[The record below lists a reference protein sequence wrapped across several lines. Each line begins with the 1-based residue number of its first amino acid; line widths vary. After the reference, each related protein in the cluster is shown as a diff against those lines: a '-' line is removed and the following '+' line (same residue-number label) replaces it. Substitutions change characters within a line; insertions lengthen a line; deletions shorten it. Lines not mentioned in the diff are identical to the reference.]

1 MWSDLYFEVK
11 RFIMYKLKNKF
22 RQLFLTAATVGAA
35 CLLAGC
41 GVGASAAGADESGVT
56 ENQSEGNGCGENS
69 DSSDSQK
76 LQVVATIF
84 PEYDW
89 VREILGDQADNV
101 DLTLLLGNG
110 TDMHSFQPTMADI
123 LKVSTCDVFIY
134 VGGESD
140 SWVADVLKGA
150 GNPDRKAINL
160 MEVLG
165 DQVKEEEVVEGMQD
179 EDGHTHVEADAAD
192 AHDSDADSDKERT
205 ESEVTEDSSH
215 DSEGHSHDE
224 GTDDDL
230 EYDEHVWLSLKNASL
245 FCDTIASTLADA
257 DPEHAQL
264 YQQNAAAYEEKLAA
278 LDQDYQTT
286 VEKSQSKTLLFAD
299 RFPFRYL
306 TDDYSLTYYAAF
318 TGCSAETDASF
329 ETITFLA
336 GKLDELKLPVV
347 LTIENS
353 DQKVAKAVIE
363 NTNTKDQ
370 KILTLNSMQS
380 VTAQDVEE
388 GTTYLSIMEN
398 NLQILKEAL

>member
-41 GVGASAAGADESGVT
+41 GVGASAAEAGDSGAAEGQSDAGSSQNSG
-56 ENQSEGNGCGENS
+56 
-69 DSSDSQK
+69 SSDSQR

-89 VREILGDQADNV
+89 VKEILGDQADNV

-150 GNPDRKAINL
+150 GNPKRKAINL
-160 MEVLG
+160 MDVLG
-165 DQVKEEEVVEGMQD
+165 DQAKEEEVVEGMQD

-306 TDDYSLTYYAAF
+306 TDDYHLTYYAAF

-380 VTAQDVEE
+380 VTTQDVEE

>member
-1 MWSDLYFEVK
+1 
-11 RFIMYKLKNKF
+11 MYKLKNKF
-22 RQLFLTAATVGAA
+22 RKLLLSVTTIGAA

-41 GVGASAAGADESGVT
+41 GVGASAAGVDDSGVT
-56 ENQSEGNGCGENS
+56 EKQNESNGS
-69 DSSDSQK
+69 SQK

-89 VREILGDQADNV
+89 VKEILGDQADNV

-179 EDGHTHVEADAAD
+179 EDGHTHVEADSAASQEND
-192 AHDSDADSDKERT
+192 TKS
-205 ESEVTEDSSH
+205 
-215 DSEGHSHDE
+215 
-224 GTDDDL
+224 DDDL

-278 LDQDYQTT
+278 LDQEYQAA
-286 VEKSQSKTLLFAD
+286 VDKSQSKTLLFAD

-306 TDDYSLTYYAAF
+306 TDDYNLTYYAAF

-363 NTNTKDQ
+363 NTKTKDQ
-370 KILTLNSMQS
+370 QILTLNSMQS
-380 VTAQDVEE
+380 VTTKDVEE

-398 NLQILKEAL
+398 NLQVLKEAL

>member
-1 MWSDLYFEVK
+1 MWSNLYFEVK

-41 GVGASAAGADESGVT
+41 GVGASAAEAGDSGAAES
-56 ENQSEGNGCGENS
+56 QSDAGSSQNS
-69 DSSDSQK
+69 DSSDSQR

-89 VREILGDQADNV
+89 VKEILGDQADNV

-160 MEVLG
+160 MDVLG

-179 EDGHTHVEADAAD
+179 EDGHTHVETDSAD

-286 VEKSQSKTLLFAD
+286 VDGSQSKTLLFAD

-306 TDDYSLTYYAAF
+306 TDDYNLTYYAAF

-380 VTAQDVEE
+380 VTAQNVEE

>member
-1 MWSDLYFEVK
+1 
-11 RFIMYKLKNKF
+11 MYKLKNKF
-22 RQLFLTAATVGAA
+22 RQLFLTAATVGVA

-41 GVGASAAGADESGVT
+41 GVGASAAGAESSDVT
-56 ENQSEGNGCGENS
+56 ENQREGNGSGGNF

-76 LQVVATIF
+76 LQVVTTIF

-89 VREILGDQADNV
+89 VKEILGDQADNV

-179 EDGHTHVEADAAD
+179 EDGHTHVEADSAD

-215 DSEGHSHDE
+215 DSERHSHDE

-245 FCDTIASTLADA
+245 FCNTIASTLADA

-278 LDQDYQTT
+278 LDQEYQAT
-286 VEKSQSKTLLFAD
+286 VDKSQFKTLLFAD

-306 TDDYSLTYYAAF
+306 TDDYNLTYYAAF

>member
-1 MWSDLYFEVK
+1 MRLN
-11 RFIMYKLKNKF
+11 MYKLKNKF
-22 RQLFLTAATVGAA
+22 KRLLMPAATIGTA
-35 CLLAGC
+35 CFLAGC
-41 GVGASAAGADESGVT
+41 GAGAAAGTDNSSVTESQSGVNGSEQ
-56 ENQSEGNGCGENS
+56 ENA
-69 DSSDSQK
+69 SSDSQK
-76 LQVVATIF
+76 LQIVATIF

-89 VREILGDQADNV
+89 VKEILGDQAENV

-110 TDMHSFQPTMADI
+110 TDMHSFQPTMEDI
-123 LKVSTCDVFIY
+123 LKVSTCDLFIY

-140 SWVADVLKGA
+140 SWVADALKGA

-160 MEVLG
+160 MDVLG
-165 DQVKEEEVVEGMQD
+165 DQVKEEELVEGMQD
-179 EDGHTHVEADAAD
+179 EDGHTHEEEHT
-192 AHDSDADSDKERT
+192 HD
-205 ESEVTEDSSH
+205 
-215 DSEGHSHDE
+215 DE
-224 GTDDDL
+224 L

-245 FCDTIASTLADA
+245 FCDTIASSLADA
-257 DPEHAQL
+257 DPEHSRL
-264 YQQNAAAYEEKLAA
+264 YQQNAEAYEEKLAA
-278 LDQDYQTT
+278 LDQEYQTS
-286 VEKSQSKTLLFAD
+286 VEKSQFKTLLFAD

-306 TDDYSLTYYAAF
+306 IDDYNLTYYAAF
-318 TGCSAETDASF
+318 AGCSAETDASF

-336 GKLDELKLPVV
+336 GKLDELNLPAV

-380 VTAQDVEE
+380 VTTKDVEE

>member
-286 VEKSQSKTLLFAD
+286 VDGSQSKTLLFAD

-380 VTAQDVEE
+380 VTAQNVEE

>member
-1 MWSDLYFEVK
+1 
-11 RFIMYKLKNKF
+11 MYNFKNRLKGLVLSAAALSCALAF
-22 RQLFLTAATVGAA
+22 TA
-35 CLLAGC
+35 C
-41 GVGASAAGADESGVT
+41 GTGASAATGTKSQNADGADS
-56 ENQSEGNGCGENS
+56 
-69 DSSDSQK
+69 SQK

-89 VREILGDQADNV
+89 VKEILGDQADNV

-140 SWVADVLKGA
+140 AWVADVLKGA
-150 GNPDRKAINL
+150 GNPDRQAINL

-165 DQVKEEEVVEGMQD
+165 DQAKEEEVVEGMQD
-179 EDGHTHVEADAAD
+179 EDGHTHVEEEDEDGHIHAEDEKDNGAVT
-192 AHDSDADSDKERT
+192 DKERAANA
-205 ESEVTEDSSH
+205 DP
-215 DSEGHSHDE
+215 DMDAAEGSHSHDDE
-224 GTDDDL
+224 L
-230 EYDEHVWLSLKNASL
+230 EYDEHVWLSLRNASL
-245 FCDTIASTLADA
+245 FCDTIAEALGAADTA
-257 DPEHAQL
+257 NAQL
-264 YQQNAAAYEEKLAA
+264 YQRNADAYEEKLAA
-278 LDQDYQTT
+278 LDQEYQAA
-286 VEKSQSKTLLFAD
+286 VEQSKTKTVLFAD

-306 TDDYSLTYYAAF
+306 VDDYNLTYYAAF

-353 DQKVAKAVIE
+353 DQKVAQAVIE
-363 NTNTKDQ
+363 NTKTKDQ
-370 KILTLNSMQS
+370 KILPLNSMQS
-380 VTAQDVEE
+380 VTTKEVEE

>member
-41 GVGASAAGADESGVT
+41 GVGASAAEAGDSGAAES
-56 ENQSEGNGCGENS
+56 QSDAGSSQNS
-69 DSSDSQK
+69 DSSDSQR

-89 VREILGDQADNV
+89 VKEILGDQADNV

-160 MEVLG
+160 MDVLG

-179 EDGHTHVEADAAD
+179 EDGHTHVEIDSAD

-224 GTDDDL
+224 GTDDEL

-286 VEKSQSKTLLFAD
+286 VDGSQSKTLLFAD

-306 TDDYSLTYYAAF
+306 TDDYNLTYYAAF

-336 GKLDELKLPVV
+336 GKLDELKLQVV

-380 VTAQDVEE
+380 VTAQNVEE

>member
-1 MWSDLYFEVK
+1 MKKW
-11 RFIMYKLKNKF
+11 IMSSLAILLGILSISIPLAGVRTAEAGTTEDSGKKLKI
-22 RQLFLTAATVGAA
+22 
-35 CLLAGC
+35 
-41 GVGASAAGADESGVT
+41 VT
-56 ENQSEGNGCGENS
+56 
-69 DSSDSQK
+69 
-76 LQVVATIF
+76 TIF

-89 VREILGDQADNV
+89 TRAVLGDREADV
-101 DLTLLLGNG
+101 DLTMLLDNG
-110 TDMHSFQPTMADI
+110 TDLHSFQPAVKDI
-123 LKVSTCDVFIY
+123 MKVSSCDLLIY

-140 SWVADVLKGA
+140 QWIEDALESAQNKDMKT
-150 GNPDRKAINL
+150 INL

-165 DQVKEEEVVEGMQD
+165 DTIKEEENVEGMQESGHGHED
-179 EDGHTHVEADAAD
+179 EDE
-192 AHDSDADSDKERT
+192 K
-205 ESEVTEDSSH
+205 
-215 DSEGHSHDE
+215 
-224 GTDDDL
+224 

-245 FCDTIASTLADA
+245 FCDTIASSLADA
-257 DPEHAQL
+257 DPEHSRL
-264 YQQNAAAYEEKLAA
+264 YQQNAEDYEEKLAA
-278 LDQDYQTT
+278 LDQEYKTS

-306 TDDYSLTYYAAF
+306 IDDYNLTYYAAF
-318 TGCSAETDASF
+318 AGCSAETDASF

-336 GKLDELKLPVV
+336 GKLDELNLPAV

-380 VTAQDVEE
+380 VTTKDVEE

>member
-1 MWSDLYFEVK
+1 
-11 RFIMYKLKNKF
+11 MYKFKNRLKGLLLSAAAF
-22 RQLFLTAATVGAA
+22 GSALALTACGA
-35 CLLAGC
+35 
-41 GVGASAAGADESGVT
+41 GASAATDTKNQNADGTES
-56 ENQSEGNGCGENS
+56 
-69 DSSDSQK
+69 SQK

-89 VREILGDQADNV
+89 VKEILGDQADNV

-110 TDMHSFQPTMADI
+110 TDMHGFQPTMADI

-140 SWVADVLKGA
+140 AWVADVLKGA
-150 GNPDRKAINL
+150 GNPDRRAINL

-165 DQVKEEEVVEGMQD
+165 DQAKEEEVVEGMQD
-179 EDGHTHVEADAAD
+179 EDGHTHVEAGDEDGHTHVEDGEDHGSVTDEESTANTDTAD
-192 AHDSDADSDKERT
+192 DS
-205 ESEVTEDSSH
+205 
-215 DSEGHSHDE
+215 HSQ
-224 GTDDDL
+224 DDDL
-230 EYDEHVWLSLKNASL
+230 EYDEHVWLSLRNASL
-245 FCDTIASTLADA
+245 FCDTIAAALGDA
-257 DPEHAQL
+257 DPANAQL
-264 YQQNAAAYEEKLAA
+264 YQRNADAYEEKLAA
-278 LDQDYQTT
+278 LDQEYQAAVEQSQTKT
-286 VEKSQSKTLLFAD
+286 VLFAD

-306 TDDYSLTYYAAF
+306 VDDYNLSYYAAF

-363 NTNTKDQ
+363 NTKTKDQ
-370 KILTLNSMQS
+370 KILPLNSMQS
-380 VTAQDVEE
+380 VTTKEVEE
-388 GTTYLSIMEN
+388 GTTYLSIMES

>member
-306 TDDYSLTYYAAF
+306 TDDYNLTYYAAF

>member
-1 MWSDLYFEVK
+1 
-11 RFIMYKLKNKF
+11 MYKLKNKF

-41 GVGASAAGADESGVT
+41 GVGASAAEAGDSGAAES
-56 ENQSEGNGCGENS
+56 QSDAGSSQNS
-69 DSSDSQK
+69 DSSDSQR

-89 VREILGDQADNV
+89 VKEILGDQADNV

-160 MEVLG
+160 MDVLG

-179 EDGHTHVEADAAD
+179 EDGHTHVETDSAD

-286 VEKSQSKTLLFAD
+286 VDGSQSKTLLFAD

-306 TDDYSLTYYAAF
+306 TDDYNLTYYAAF

-380 VTAQDVEE
+380 VTAQNVEE

>member
-41 GVGASAAGADESGVT
+41 GVGASAAEASDSGAAEGQSDAGSSQNSG
-56 ENQSEGNGCGENS
+56 
-69 DSSDSQK
+69 SSDSQR

-89 VREILGDQADNV
+89 VKEILGDQADNV

-150 GNPDRKAINL
+150 GNPERKAINL
-160 MEVLG
+160 MDVLG
-165 DQVKEEEVVEGMQD
+165 DQAKEEEVVEGMQD
-179 EDGHTHVEADAAD
+179 EDGHTHVEADSAD

>member
-1 MWSDLYFEVK
+1 MNKKFFK
-11 RFIMYKLKNKF
+11 RLLVAGISVCTA
-22 RQLFLTAATVGAA
+22 LFFTACGGSTV
-35 CLLAGC
+35 
-41 GVGASAAGADESGVT
+41 SRE
-56 ENQSEGNGCGENS
+56 ENS
-69 DSSDSQK
+69 KNSSMQSSADSAGESKKDSAGSENQK
-76 LQVVATIF
+76 LQIVTTIF

-89 VREILGDQADNV
+89 VKEILGEKADNT

-140 SWVADVLKGA
+140 EWVADALKGA

-165 DQVKEEEVVEGMQD
+165 EKAKAEEIVEGMQD
-179 EDGHTHVEADAAD
+179 EDGHTYI
-192 AHDSDADSDKERT
+192 SDEDMTDTARAEEENGSNQSDT
-205 ESEVTEDSSH
+205 
-215 DSEGHSHDE
+215 DE
-224 GTDDDL
+224 DDL
-230 EYDEHVWLSLKNASL
+230 EYDEHVWLSLENASL
-245 FCDTIASTLADA
+245 FCDTIADILGEA
-257 DPEHAQL
+257 DPENAEF
-264 YQQNAAAYEEKLAA
+264 YQQNAAAYEEKLAV
-278 LDQDYQTT
+278 LDQEYKDAVDQ
-286 VEKSQSKTLLFAD
+286 SQSKTLLFAD

-306 TDDYSLTYYAAF
+306 TDDYGLTYYAAF

-363 NTNTKDQ
+363 NTKTKDQ

-380 VTAQDVEE
+380 VTTQDVEE

-398 NLQILKEAL
+398 NLKILKEAL

>member
-1 MWSDLYFEVK
+1 
-11 RFIMYKLKNKF
+11 MYNFKNRLKG
-22 RQLFLTAATVGAA
+22 LLLSAAALGGA
-35 CLLAGC
+35 LVLSGC
-41 GVGASAAGADESGVT
+41 GTGISAASGTSTQQTDGADG
-56 ENQSEGNGCGENS
+56 
-69 DSSDSQK
+69 SQK

-89 VREILGDQADNV
+89 VKEILGDQADNV

-140 SWVADVLKGA
+140 AWVADVLKGA

-165 DQVKEEEVVEGMQD
+165 DQAKEEEVVEGMQD
-179 EDGHTHVEADAAD
+179 EDGHTHVEADDHGAVTDGEDTATADIDAAD
-192 AHDSDADSDKERT
+192 D
-205 ESEVTEDSSH
+205 
-215 DSEGHSHDE
+215 HSH
-224 GTDDDL
+224 DDDL
-230 EYDEHVWLSLKNASL
+230 EYDEHVWLSLRNAAL
-245 FCDTIASTLADA
+245 FCDTIASALGEA
-257 DPEHAQL
+257 DPVNAQL
-264 YQQNAAAYEEKLAA
+264 YQRNADAYEEKLAA
-278 LDQDYQTT
+278 LDQEYQAAVEQSQTKT
-286 VEKSQSKTLLFAD
+286 VLFAD

-306 TDDYSLTYYAAF
+306 VDDYNLTYYAAF

-347 LTIENS
+347 FTIENS
-353 DQKVAKAVIE
+353 DQKVAQAVIE
-363 NTNTKDQ
+363 NTKTKDQ
-370 KILTLNSMQS
+370 KILPLNSMQS
-380 VTAQDVEE
+380 VTTKEVEE

>member
-1 MWSDLYFEVK
+1 
-11 RFIMYKLKNKF
+11 MYKFKNRLKG
-22 RQLFLTAATVGAA
+22 LVLPAAALSCAVALTACGA
-35 CLLAGC
+35 
-41 GVGASAAGADESGVT
+41 GASAAAGTKNQNADGAES
-56 ENQSEGNGCGENS
+56 
-69 DSSDSQK
+69 SQK

-89 VREILGDQADNV
+89 VKEILGDQADNV

-140 SWVADVLKGA
+140 AWVADVLKGA
-150 GNPDRKAINL
+150 GNPDRRAINL

-165 DQVKEEEVVEGMQD
+165 DQAKEEEVVEGMQD
-179 EDGHTHVEADAAD
+179 EDGHTHVEADDHGTVTDGENAANADIEADAAD
-192 AHDSDADSDKERT
+192 D
-205 ESEVTEDSSH
+205 
-215 DSEGHSHDE
+215 HSQ
-224 GTDDDL
+224 DDDL
-230 EYDEHVWLSLKNASL
+230 EYDEHVWLSLRNASL
-245 FCDTIASTLADA
+245 FCDTIAEALGEA
-257 DPEHAQL
+257 DPDNAQL
-264 YQQNAAAYEEKLAA
+264 YQRNADAYEEKLAA
-278 LDQDYQTT
+278 LDEEYQAAVEQSQTKT
-286 VEKSQSKTLLFAD
+286 VLFAD

-306 TDDYSLTYYAAF
+306 VDDYNLSYYAAF

-363 NTNTKDQ
+363 NTKTKDQ
-370 KILTLNSMQS
+370 KILPLNSMQS
-380 VTAQDVEE
+380 VTTKEVEE